1 LLALIP
7 RIGAF
12 SFTGRIFV
20 VMLRSLSIKNY
31 TIVDELSVTFDRG
44 LSIITGETGAGKSV
58 IIGALNLLAGER
70 ASADLVRSGTTKA
83 VIEADFDISVLPEV
97 TKWLKANEYE
107 ASASLIVRREISV
120 QGSSRAFINDSPAT
134 LSTLEELGDLV
145 IDLHGQH
152 EHQSLLRAERHRDF
166 LDAYASLGKELAEY
180 EQYHDAYISLAK
192 ELDSLR
198 LQKENW
204 SKERDFLEF
213 QRNEIKAVAPEPA
226 EDEKIEQELNILEN
240 SEELLSLSG
249 ALHDSFYDNE
259 SSIYAQLSDAR
270 AKLEQLVKIDPSFED
285 ALKELHSLTSSV
297 KELASS
303 FSRYTE
309 RIEFEPA
316 RLDELRN
323 RAIALSR
330 LKKKYGPALSDVIAK
345 LDDLEL
351 HLGPEGNVDELLALK
366 QKELDGVR
374 KELST
379 VALKLHQKRLK
390 AAEKFQK
397 EIVRELAELGMGESK
412 FEVKLAMDEAI
423 ERRPYLEIE
432 NKKVAALRWG
442 VDKIEFFISTNKG
455 EEPKPLAKVASGGEI
470 SRVMLAMKSVLSE
483 ADKIPVLIFDEIDT
497 GISGRIAQKVG
508 KAMKLLSKDHQIVA
522 ITHLGQIASFA
533 GKHYVV
539 EKAMTKTAT
548 TTSIRLL
555 SEKEHIEE
563 VARLLS
569 GETLTAESLKA
580 AKALNA
586 EAKELAGA

>member
-1 LLALIP
+1 
-7 RIGAF
+7 
-12 SFTGRIFV
+12 
-20 VMLRSLSIKNY
+20 MLRSLSIKNY